1 MFPTAQELFT
11 RIPVILIALTV
22 HEFSH
27 AYAALRCG
35 DDTARRMGRLTL
47 NPLAHLDPLGTICL
61 LFAPIG
67 WAKPV
72 PINPYYF
79 RNPRRDEII
88 VSAAGPASNFAMAVI
103 AAVMFKV
110 SLDILHVNGNSLLF
124 LFLFY
129 GVLINI
135 ALGLFN
141 LLPIFPLDG
150 SHILKNILPRHMAEK
165 MEQLRQY
172 GMFIIIGIVIL
183 GNVTGMFYYLIHV
196 PTMLLLNLVMGR
208 NIFQI

>member
-1 MFPTAQELFT
+1 MFLTPQSLFT

-27 AYAALRCG
+27 AYAAFRCG
-35 DDTARRMGRLTL
+35 DDTAKRMGRLTL

-110 SLDILHVNGNSLLF
+110 SWDILHVSSNSLLF
-124 LFLFY
+124 MFLFY

-135 ALGLFN
+135 VLGLFN
-141 LLPIFPLDG
+141 LLPVFPLDG
-150 SHILKNILPRHMAEK
+150 SHILKNILPWHMAEK

-183 GNVTGMFYYLIHV
+183 GNVTGLFGYLIIA
-196 PTMLLLNLVMGR
+196 TKLLLNLVMGR
-208 NIFQI
+208 NIY

>member
-1 MFPTAQELFT
+1 MLPTSQELFT

-27 AYAALRCG
+27 AYAAFRCG
-35 DDTARRMGRLTL
+35 DDTAKRMGRLTL

-110 SLDILHVNGNSLLF
+110 SWDILHVNGNSLLF

-129 GVLINI
+129 AVLINI
-135 ALGLFN
+135 VLGLFN

-150 SHILKNILPRHMAEK
+150 SHILKNILPWHMAEK
-165 MEQLRQY
+165 MEQFRQY

-183 GNVTGMFYYLIHV
+183 GNVTGLFRYLIIA
-196 PTMLLLNLVMGR
+196 TKLLLNLVMGR